1 LRSRDCAQAIKEL
14 RLEHELS
21 ILLKVAKMAR
31 STYYYHIKEL
41 SKDDKDD
48 YIFSRIKH
56 VFDSSKGTYG
66 YRRITMALKNEGMII
81 NHKKVFRLM
90 KLYGIKCEVRVK
102 RYRSYKGNV
111 GKIAPNV
118 LQRDFRADMPNKKWV
133 TDLTEFSLFG
143 EKLYLSPV
151 LDLFNGEI
159 ISYNLSKAPNLRLVI
174 SMLNNAIANK
184 NNLDGLILHSDQ
196 GWHYQHYAYR
206 NILKQN
212 GIIQSMSRKGNCL
225 DNAVVENF
233 FGLLK
238 SELLYLQKF
247 STMEDFRNK
256 LVDYIK
262 FYNER
267 RIKLKLK
274 GMSPVAYRTHALSNY

>member
-1 LRSRDCAQAIKEL
+1 
-14 RLEHELS
+14 
-21 ILLKVAKMAR
+21 MAR
-31 STYYYHIKEL
+31 STYYYHIKEQ
-41 SKDDKDD
+41 SKKDND
-48 YIFSRIKH
+48 NYVFSRIKH
-56 VFDSSKGTYG
+56 IFSESKGTYG
-66 YRRITMALKNEGMII
+66 YRRITMALRNEGNII
-81 NHKKVFRLM
+81 NHKKVYRLM
-90 KLYGIKCEVRVK
+90 KLYGIKCEVRLK
-102 RYRSYKGNV
+102 KYRSYKGDV

-118 LQRDFRADMPNKKWV
+118 LERDFRAEMPNKKWA

-143 EKLYLSPV
+143 EKLYLAPV

-159 ISYNLSKAPNLRLVI
+159 ISYNLSKSPNLQLVI
-174 SMLNNAIANK
+174 NMINDAIASQ

-196 GWHYQHYAYR
+196 GWHYQHYIYQKT
-206 NILKQN
+206 LKNN

-247 STMEDFRNK
+247 SSMEDFKNK
-256 LVDYIK
+256 LNDYMK
-262 FYNER
+262 FYNEK

-274 GMSPVAYRTHALSNY
+274 GMSPVQYRTHALLNQ